1 MRSAM
6 DKLSRLI
13 GHLTVRQ
20 QIGAAAAALCV
31 LIVAVIAGA
40 TGYLSARQADAFVRQ
55 DLAGTARVMSDQLD
69 RTLSTR
75 YREVRILASLE
86 PLQPLWHTDA
96 AQLRAVLEQLQL
108 SYPDYSWIGFA
119 DLNGNVRAAT
129 GGMLEGASVKARPW
143 FKNALLGPTVEDVHE
158 AELLEKLLGPRRSG
172 EPFRFVDVAF
182 PVRDAVGRITGVL
195 GAHLS
200 WDFASALRQA
210 TLRTTDPESG
220 TQLLVLAND
229 GKVLLG
235 GTMLSTPFSP
245 AEIARMKARHSGTF
259 VDDNGP
265 TRMLAAYATSDAR
278 LDYPGLGWI
287 VVARQ
292 PYATALAPVHALV
305 RNITVIGIAAAALG
319 VLLALVIA
327 GRIARPIHALTVEA
341 DRLGR
346 EPGSSMLSRHA
357 GSSEVLQLSTALRSL
372 LRRIGFAEQ
381 RTHEA
386 ELRATEGA
394 QQYAHD
400 VQMLR
405 RMAETD
411 PLTNLMNR
419 RAFLAAAND
428 AFDYYRRYD
437 RPIAMLMVDIDHF
450 KQVNDTYGHAAGDA
464 VIKRIGELIE
474 DALRTTDK
482 IGRFGGEEFLVLL
495 REVDETSART
505 LASRIQERIAVT
517 PVGYGSKEVPVSV
530 SIGVAL
536 VAPCDRDVSDTIER
550 ADRGLYVAKNTGR
563 NRVFFY
569 PLAGEAAALAAA

>member
-1 MRSAM
+1 
-6 DKLSRLI
+6 
-13 GHLTVRQ
+13 
-20 QIGAAAAALCV
+20 
-31 LIVAVIAGA
+31 
-40 TGYLSARQADAFVRQ
+40 
-55 DLAGTARVMSDQLD
+55 
-69 RTLSTR
+69 
-75 YREVRILASLE
+75 
-86 PLQPLWHTDA
+86 
-96 AQLRAVLEQLQL
+96 
-108 SYPDYSWIGFA
+108 
-119 DLNGNVRAAT
+119 
-129 GGMLEGASVKARPW
+129 
-143 FKNALLGPTVEDVHE
+143 
-158 AELLEKLLGPRRSG
+158 
-172 EPFRFVDVAF
+172 
-182 PVRDAVGRITGVL
+182 
-195 GAHLS
+195 
-200 WDFASALRQA
+200 
-210 TLRTTDPESG
+210 
-220 TQLLVLAND
+220 
-229 GKVLLG
+229 
-235 GTMLSTPFSP
+235 
-245 AEIARMKARHSGTF
+245 MKARHSGTF